1 MNDIKESV
9 DIIPED
15 LENEYLTE
23 KEELQLK
30 KLIKSL
36 FFYTI
41 LVVLTSLTSIILKF
55 LEVERSVTL
64 ISGTIA
70 IVIIVFIVIRVTMI
84 YKEVGNLGRK

>member
-9 DIIPED
+9 DIIPEG

-55 LEVERSVTL
+55 LEVEGSVTL